1 VRAVTDPTPT
11 PPAPDDDEGG
21 DAAGWGRWA
30 GAGLEFGVAV
40 LLFFLFG
47 SFLDARWGTSPWLKV
62 GGALAGI
69 LAGTYLL
76 IRQAIRSERDDRD
89 LRNLK
94 AP

>member
-1 VRAVTDPTPT
+1 MPDPTTT
-11 PPAPDDDEGG
+11 PPAPRDDEGEG
-21 DAAGWGRWA
+21 ATQWGRWV
-30 GAGLEFGVAV
+30 GVGFEFGVAV

-69 LAGTYLL
+69 VAGTYLL
-76 IRQAIRSERDDRD
+76 IRQAIRSEQADRD